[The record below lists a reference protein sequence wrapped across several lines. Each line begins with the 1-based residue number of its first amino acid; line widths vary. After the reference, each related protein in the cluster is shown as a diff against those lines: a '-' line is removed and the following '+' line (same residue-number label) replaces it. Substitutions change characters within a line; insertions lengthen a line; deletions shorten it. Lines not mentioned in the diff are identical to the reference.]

1 MSRGRTDNAISP
13 SLLATGASNPVAN
26 ITSVDTCTGT
36 PISKGV
42 SSHMTEYA
50 SAGGPSYSETVG
62 PISDGIIEAPG
73 PMEEFA
79 VNSVKVISEVVDVK
93 LGNMFE
99 VSETSISLP
108 SIQPNVEPDPCF
120 RDITLQNIESEK
132 KNNEKVSLKKYS
144 LENIHRSSEDS
155 QMIEQVLAWH
165 KHEIKSVSH
174 PMSTVTGV
182 SISNTNNKMDEY
194 FVDSESI
201 ITNEQRSPELEQQNP
216 EMNHSSLEFQE
227 VTHAVGMLVRKGA
240 QGKEVIQERK
250 GGLISFSIQ
259 AVVRLEANQ
268 YKRLVKVESL

>member
-1 MSRGRTDNAISP
+1 
-13 SLLATGASNPVAN
+13 VAN

-62 PISDGIIEAPG
+62 PMSDGIIEAPG

-120 RDITLQNIESEK
+120 RDITLQNIESESK
-132 KNNEKVSLKKYS
+132 PQESRFKFFFRSEGWRGICFSAKYPCT
-144 LENIHRSSEDS
+144 R
-155 QMIEQVLAWH
+155 VL
-165 KHEIKSVSH
+165 
-174 PMSTVTGV
+174 
-182 SISNTNNKMDEY
+182 
-194 FVDSESI
+194 
-201 ITNEQRSPELEQQNP
+201 
-216 EMNHSSLEFQE
+216 
-227 VTHAVGMLVRKGA
+227 
-240 QGKEVIQERK
+240 
-250 GGLISFSIQ
+250 
-259 AVVRLEANQ
+259 
-268 YKRLVKVESL
+268 